1 MEQSPRMS
9 RTVGTISTRFR
20 TGKRRWMAPVAALI
34 MMAGLVAGAVIVSSV
49 SRRHVRLDDGTV
61 WVTSLTDRKA
71 ARFNV
76 RVAEADAAVASS
88 SARFDIVQQGDM
100 TLLDETSRISGID
113 AASVAVTGT
122 TDIGDGMVVSLG
134 GRTVAVFDPRTGD
147 VWTAA
152 ADRIGGM
159 SLDDSPDMELGAGGM
174 VAIDH
179 NGVVYG
185 LRSRDGTVLR
195 LDGPEDATPSE
206 LPAIGAAAGGRAD
219 SFSVVGGVPVA
230 GIGGRVAWADGHAD
244 TGSDGPL
251 ALQMPPTDD
260 AQRGWVAAG
269 AEGGLYLVD
278 FGGDDGAPVHL
289 DNGGEGAAATPVSTN
304 GCVYGAWSQRAN
316 NAVRVCSTGDAG
328 AGFSTLQ
335 EVSATSDLRFRTNHR
350 LVILNDVMTG
360 NVWNPDDSTD
370 VIRLQWNTLQT
381 EQEPQ
386 DRPTGQSADN
396 AHDFSASCSA
406 ESGAIRA
413 EDDGFGVRTGA
424 RRILDV
430 LRNDRQ
436 TDCSVLS
443 ITSTGAPSED
453 GIAVEPVYD
462 GRYLQLDVSEAAAGT
477 ATFTY
482 GIGDGRGQT
491 SSATV
496 TLTIADDGNRA
507 PEQTD
512 PPPEV
517 DVEQGS
523 TYAANALA
531 SFGDADGDP
540 MTLVS
545 AVVRNTDQAM
555 VSTRADGRLTFESG
569 SMSSGRVEVEATVS
583 DGRETGTGTLYFSV
597 RPANTLT
604 PVIDPVVRRT
614 APDTET
620 VIDLKPYVH
629 GTSAQPVRL
638 SAVETPAGATATMNA
653 SDMSIT
659 FRAQDP
665 GTYYVPYTVMQGS
678 VEDTGLARIEVEP
691 AQGDAAMPIATDD
704 VALLGA
710 GDTAIVEPLAN
721 DVDPMGGVLAVTSVE
736 TPPGSGIKAG
746 VVGNRRV
753 YLTARRI
760 PVDPVEVSYT
770 VANAAGTSQGVIVL
784 QPPTPGHAGNAPKA
798 SDIDAGVRTGGIVS
812 IDVLDHVSHGNG
824 TAVALLPDLRYD
836 ENSFDGLAFVS
847 GDTVRYQAG
856 DSPGSYKVTYT
867 VRDDLGNTASGT
879 ITITVHRRDADN
891 KPAPTPG
898 DVQAQVAAGGKVRI
912 PIPLTGIDADG
923 DDVTLLGLGNITPGL
938 GRIIEVGADHM
949 TYEAY
954 ADSSGTD
961 TFSYAVED
969 WTGQRAQARIRV
981 GVFKA
986 GADPGVYARD
996 DAVTL
1001 RPGTAATVPVTIN
1014 DICGDDAEPVVRDD
1028 LETQGIADASVADNV
1043 VSFTTPQQAGT
1054 AYIIYT
1060 VANKAGV
1067 SDTATLTVTVDPD
1080 AAIEPP
1086 TAYDYRVP
1094 ASATVDKRTVEVDV
1108 SPWIANPSGTA
1119 DELRVAVDP
1128 SATGHARMKGGNHST
1143 TVSIELTDEAR
1154 AVPYTV
1160 TNTTYEVMST
1170 AFIQVPAYGVFPPT
1184 LRPKAPELRVNAR
1197 ETITISIADHVRVG
1211 AGKTVYVESAD
1222 SVSATKAADD
1232 DLYVD
1237 DRTLRFTAP
1246 ADYAGP
1252 ASITF
1257 TAVDGRRGDA
1267 TIINSAVITLP
1278 ITVVGREAPPPTFS
1292 PSNIDVVAGE
1302 AATVIDL
1309 TSLTHTPEGLHADE
1323 TAYTYSG
1330 GTDSTAITASVSRD
1344 GRLTVSS
1351 PRDATVGTVV
1361 GIPVTI
1367 AYTQGTVSAGIT
1379 ARVVQSARPL
1389 VQLKSHAVKLKAGGT
1404 QTVNVVADAYNP
1416 FPGDPLTVVSCRSD
1430 DSAKLTIDCG
1440 NDGTVVI
1447 TAAHDT
1453 GAFTD
1458 TVLVTVRDATG
1469 SKDRE
1474 VTGQISVSVIDRPA
1488 APLLSPMVGK
1498 PADGTIDL
1506 SWTPGSSNGSPV
1518 TEYRVEWNDGDKS
1531 CGVSTICRIT
1541 GLVNGETYA
1550 FTVRARNEAGWSD
1563 VSNAVEGTPDRV
1575 PTAPGNVEVEA
1586 GYRAVTVRWDA
1597 PDYQGTAPDSYTAT
1611 LTGSTGWSST
1621 KTTGGERSLTF
1632 EIPNEAIVDGA
1643 TFSATVTAHN
1653 RAGDGEPSSPSAA
1666 VRAWGDPQAPA
1677 VEFTQ
1682 TAERQVTLRVMP
1694 GDGRNAGCRG
1704 IRVSG
1709 AVSDAFGCH
1718 AAGSTYHVSRDQLWK
1733 PFEVTATVVPERR
1746 GAVPASADTSV
1757 TPTYEVRE
1765 PSDISVSG
1773 HGATCTVRWRGNG
1786 EYDGFDVTLE
1796 GFRPVTLGA
1805 NDTSHD
1811 FTLREWQRCGTATVS
1826 QTLLGNAGPAVSAS
1840 GDYVYGVPAK
1850 LDGMRVEWHDADTVV
1865 IRGYDFNTWGQRA
1878 EFALTINDR
1887 RYDVATGQ
1895 STVSVKDLPR
1905 PDAAGRNDVP
1915 HHDDADDDAEGDDGT
1930 DERDGG
1936 GIRGNGYV
1944 WTFTVRGIDDGRL
1957 DNEASGRIGNG
1968 RPIVGEADPA
1978 AFGMRHFRFPARPE
1992 PSMFRTPSTKGDR

>member
-1 MEQSPRMS
+1 MARSLRTS
-9 RTVGTISTRFR
+9 RAAQTLARPFR
-20 TGKRRWMAPVAALI
+20 AGNRRWMTPVAALI
-34 MMAGLVAGAVIVSSV
+34 LLIGLIAGAVIVSSV
-49 SRRHVRLDDGTV
+49 TRRHVRLDDGTV
-61 WVTSLTDRKA
+61 WVTSLADRKA

-88 SARFDIVQQGDM
+88 SDRFDIDQQDG
-100 TLLDETSRISGID
+100 TTVLDETSRISGID
-113 AASVAVTGT
+113 AASIAVTGT
-122 TDIGDGMVVSLG
+122 TETGGGMVASLG
-134 GRTVAVFDPRTGD
+134 GRTVAVLDPRTGD

-152 ADRIGGM
+152 ADGLEGM
-159 SLDDSPDMELGAGGM
+159 STDGSPAMELGAGGM

-179 NGVVYG
+179 DGAVYG
-185 LRSRDGTVLR
+185 LRSDDGAVLR
-195 LDGPEDATPSE
+195 LDGPDDTTPSE
-206 LPAIGAAAGGRAD
+206 LHAIGAAAGGRAD

-230 GIGGRVAWADGHAD
+230 GVGGLVAWADGQAD

-251 ALQMPPTDD
+251 TIQEPPTDD
-260 AQRGWVAAG
+260 VQQGWVAAA

-278 FGGDDGAPVHL
+278 LDGDGGTPTYL

-316 NAVRVCSTGDAG
+316 NVVRVCSPEDAD

-350 LVILNDVMTG
+350 LVILNDVVNG

-370 VIRLQWNTLQT
+370 VIKIQWNTLQT
-381 EQEPQ
+381 EQESQ
-386 DRPTGQSADN
+386 DRPTDQSADN
-396 AHDFSASCSA
+396 AHDFSATCSA
-406 ESGAIRA
+406 DSGEIRA

-424 RRILDV
+424 RQILDV
-430 LRNDRQ
+430 LRNDEQ

-443 ITSTGAPSED
+443 ITAVGAPSED
-453 GIAVEPVYD
+453 GIDVEPVYD
-462 GRYLQLDVSEAAAGT
+462 GRYLQLDASEAAAGT

-482 GIGDGRGQT
+482 EIGDGRGQT

-496 TLTIADDGNRA
+496 TLTIADDDNRA

-512 PPPEV
+512 LPPEV
-517 DVEQGS
+517 DVEQGA
-523 TYAANALA
+523 TYTANALA
-531 SFGDADGDP
+531 SFSDADGDP

-555 VSTRADGRLTFESG
+555 VSTRADGQLVFDSG
-569 SMSSGRVEVEATVS
+569 SMTSGRVEVEATVS

-638 SAVETPAGATATMNA
+638 SAVETPTGATATMNA

-659 FRAQDP
+659 FSAQDP
-665 GTYYVPYTVMQGS
+665 GTYYVPYTVTQGS
-678 VEDTGLARIEVEP
+678 VEDTGLARVEVEP
-691 AQGDAAMPIATDD
+691 VQGDAARPIAAND

-710 GDTAIVEPLAN
+710 GDTAIVEPLTN

-736 TPPGSGIKAG
+736 TPPDSGIKAG

-760 PVDPVEVSYT
+760 PAEPVEVSYT

-784 QPPTPGHAGNAPKA
+784 QPPALGHAGNAPKA

-812 IDVLDHVSHGNG
+812 IDVLDHVSYSDG
-824 TAVALLPDLRYD
+824 TTVTLLPDLQYD
-836 ENSFDGLAFVS
+836 ADSFDGLVFVS

-867 VRDDLGNTASGT
+867 VRDDLGNAASGT

-912 PIPLTGIDADG
+912 PITLTGIDADG
-923 DDVTLLGLGNITPGL
+923 DDDILLGLGNTAPTL
-938 GRIIEVGADHM
+938 GRITEVGADYM
-949 TYEAY
+949 IYEAY

-981 GVFKA
+981 GVFRA
-986 GADPGVYARD
+986 GADSGVYARD

-1014 DICGDDAEPVVRDD
+1014 DICGDDAELTVRDE
-1028 LETQGIADASVADNV
+1028 LETQGIADASVTDNV
-1043 VSFTTPQQAGT
+1043 ISFTTPQQAGT

-1060 VANKAGV
+1060 VANKAGI

-1080 AAIEPP
+1080 ATIEPP

-1128 SATGHARMKGGNHST
+1128 SATDHARMKGGEHST

-1160 TNTTYEVMST
+1160 TNTTYGVTST

-1197 ETITISIADHVRVG
+1197 ETITISIADYVRVG

-1237 DRTLRFTAP
+1237 DQTLRFTAP

-1257 TAVDGRRGDA
+1257 TAVDGREGDA
-1267 TIINSAVITLP
+1267 KIINSAVITLP
-1278 ITVVGREAPPPTFS
+1278 ITVVGREVPPPTFS
-1292 PSNIDVVAGE
+1292 SSDIDVVAGE

-1309 TSLTHTPEGLHADE
+1309 TSLTHTPEGLYADE

-1330 GTDSTAITASVSRD
+1330 GTDSAAITASVSRD
-1344 GRLTVSS
+1344 GRLTVSA

-1361 GIPVTI
+1361 SIPITI
-1367 AYTQGTVSAGIT
+1367 TYTQGTVSAGIT
-1379 ARVVQSARPL
+1379 ARVVQSTRPL
-1389 VQLKSHAVKLKAGGT
+1389 AQLRSHAVKLKAGGT

-1416 FPGDPLTVVSCRSD
+1416 FPGDPLTVGSCRSD
-1430 DSAKLTIDCG
+1430 NSAKLTVDCRDNG
-1440 NDGTVVI
+1440 SIVI
-1447 TAAHDT
+1447 TAAHDI
-1453 GAFTD
+1453 GASTN

-1474 VTGQISVSVIDRPA
+1474 VTGQVNVSVIDRPA
-1488 APLLSPMVGK
+1488 APLLSPIAGE
-1498 PADGTIDL
+1498 PADGAIDL

-1518 TEYRVEWNDGDKS
+1518 TEYQVEWDGGDKS
-1531 CGVSTICRIT
+1531 CGASTTCQVT
-1541 GLVNGETYA
+1541 GLVNGETYS

-1586 GYRAVTVRWDA
+1586 GYRTATVTWDA
-1597 PDYQGTAPDSYTAT
+1597 PDYEGTAPDSYTVT

-1621 KTTGGERSLTF
+1621 KTADGERSMTF
-1632 EIPNEAIVDGA
+1632 EIPNEAIADGA

-1653 RAGDGEPSSPSAA
+1653 RAGDGEPSAPGDA
-1666 VRAWGDPQAPA
+1666 VRAWGDPQAPT
-1677 VEFTQ
+1677 VKFEQ
-1682 TAERQVTLRVMP
+1682 SGEQQVTLRVAP
-1694 GDGRNAGCRG
+1694 GDGRNAGCRS

-1709 AVSDAFGCH
+1709 AVSDSLGCQ
-1718 AAGSTYHVSRDQLWK
+1718 ATESTYHVSRSQLWK
-1733 PFEVTATVVPERR
+1733 PFEVTVTMVPERA
-1746 GAVPASADTSV
+1746 GAASASVDASV

-1765 PSDISVSG
+1765 PSDVSVSG
-1773 HGATCTVRWRGNG
+1773 RRATCTVRWRGNG
-1786 EYDGFDVTLE
+1786 EHDGFNVSLE
-1796 GFRPVTLGA
+1796 GFQPVTLGENA
-1805 NDTSHD
+1805 TSHD
-1811 FTLREWQRCGTATVS
+1811 FTLSEWQRCGTATVT
-1826 QTLLGNAGPAVSAS
+1826 QTLLGNTGPAAS
-1840 GDYVYGVPAK
+1840 GSSDYVYAVPAK
-1850 LDGMRVEWHDADTVV
+1850 LDGLWVEWDDATTVT
-1865 IRGYDFNTWGQRA
+1865 IHGYDFDTWGQEA
-1878 EFALTINDR
+1878 TFTLTINGKE
-1887 RYDVATGQ
+1887 YAVAAGQ
-1895 STVSVKDLPR
+1895 PTVSVKDLPV
-1905 PDAAGRNDVP
+1905 PDDDRDGDADGDVP
-1915 HHDDADDDAEGDDGT
+1915 GGGDGENDGDEDDDPGDD
-1930 DERDGG
+1930 
-1936 GIRGNGYV
+1936 YA
-1944 WTFTVRGIDDGRL
+1944 WTFAVKGVNDDRL
-1957 DNEASGRIGNG
+1957 DNETSGHISNE
-1968 RPIVGEADPA
+1968 RPAVGEADPS
-1978 AFGMRHFRFPARPE
+1978 AFSMRRFQSLNRYEPTAFRLA
-1992 PSMFRTPSTKGDR
+1992 STRGNHQ